1 MRIDYFETNVKWKKY
16 HDGNY
21 FQCKRSLWK
30 QVFFNQRQFNT
41 ILTFRF
47 CKIRTKKR
55 KLYSFFIFLF
65 RDRVMDFPIHNTYE
79 NVKCFRVI
87 EKIIGQ
93 CQ

>member
-1 MRIDYFETNVKWKKY
+1 MRIDYFETNIEWKKY

-47 CKIRTKKR
+47 FKIRTKKR
-55 KLYSFFIFLF
+55 KLYSFFHFSFQRQSDGFSDSQHL
-65 RDRVMDFPIHNTYE
+65 